1 MLHIINRILQSL
13 YSRSRKLYTKI
24 SWNLDLLKTKKSK
37 NTVLPHLP
45 ENRYI
50 LLVPHADDEW
60 MTNSMLVRYAND
72 VILVNMDMRGGDS
85 DALHIVRRQEIESVA
100 YKYFRPLHTLEC
112 NKVESL
118 KVLLQSNPNCT
129 IVLPFFVDW
138 HPEHLEV
145 IEIFKTAIAQIEHSG
160 CYKVLMYPVSC
171 PMPIDY
177 ITHANRMCKAQWTEK
192 WDLFKNTYKTQ
203 IGIPFRR
210 FSIVDRIY
218 GKYVGAFAAE
228 VYCLSDMADWKQLSE
243 KVVIQDDMKYKL
255 RNNLNRISFCID
267 ISSQYLKKLWSK

>member
-1 MLHIINRILQSL
+1 
-13 YSRSRKLYTKI
+13 
-24 SWNLDLLKTKKSK
+24 
-37 NTVLPHLP
+37 
-45 ENRYI
+45 
-50 LLVPHADDEW
+50 
-60 MTNSMLVRYAND
+60 
-72 VILVNMDMRGGDS
+72 
-85 DALHIVRRQEIESVA
+85 
-100 YKYFRPLHTLEC
+100 
-112 NKVESL
+112 
-118 KVLLQSNPNCT
+118 
-129 IVLPFFVDW
+129 
-138 HPEHLEV
+138 
-145 IEIFKTAIAQIEHSG
+145 
-160 CYKVLMYPVSC
+160 
-171 PMPIDY
+171 MPIDY

-228 VYCLSDMADWKQLSE
+228 VYCLSDMADWKQLIE